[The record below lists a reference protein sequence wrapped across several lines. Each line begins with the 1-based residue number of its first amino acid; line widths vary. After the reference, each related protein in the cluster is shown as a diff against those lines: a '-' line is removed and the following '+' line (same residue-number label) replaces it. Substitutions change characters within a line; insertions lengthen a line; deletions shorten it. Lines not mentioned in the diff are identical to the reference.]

1 MTVWGI
7 NPILCKHVFFLQFF
21 EINEVSNAEWVAQ
34 KLAFV
39 QQPDSSSS
47 QDFNTSYF
55 ICVIYSNFKAFLEL
69 FFLLLKAKE

>member
-1 MTVWGI
+1 VGEL
-7 NPILCKHVFFLQFF
+7 ILYFANMYFFLQFF

-47 QDFNTSYF
+47 LPQVAES
-55 ICVIYSNFKAFLEL
+55 LE
-69 FFLLLKAKE
+69 KS

>member
-47 QDFNTSYF
+47 HKID
-55 ICVIYSNFKAFLEL
+55 YSQ
-69 FFLLLKAKE
+69 